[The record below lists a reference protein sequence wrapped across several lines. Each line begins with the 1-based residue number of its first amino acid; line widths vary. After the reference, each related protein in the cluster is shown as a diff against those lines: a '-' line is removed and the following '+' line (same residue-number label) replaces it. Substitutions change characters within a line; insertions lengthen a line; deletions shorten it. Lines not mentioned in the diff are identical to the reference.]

1 MIQVT
6 EEQIW
11 DASTVGTAI
20 FDVIALLIG
29 SAVIAFLL
37 ALLTIWLIVELLK
50 KIDPKFSESVEAWRP
65 PLAFGGAV
73 FAGALVFLQVAVYVI
88 IRFL

>member
-11 DASTVGTAI
+11 DASTVGTTI

-29 SAVIAFLL
+29 SVVIAFLL
-37 ALLTIWLIVELLK
+37 ALLTIWLIVE
-50 KIDPKFSESVEAWRP
+50 FSR
-65 PLAFGGAV
+65 
-73 FAGALVFLQVAVYVI
+73 
-88 IRFL
+88 R

>member
-6 EEQIW
+6 EERIW
-11 DASTVGTAI
+11 DTSTVGTAI
-20 FDVIALLIG
+20 FDVVALLLG
-29 SAVIAFLL
+29 SVVIAFLL

-50 KIDPKFSESVEAWRP
+50 KIDPKFSEIVEAWRP
-65 PLAFGGAV
+65 TLAFGGAV
-73 FAGALVFLQVAVYVI
+73 FAGALVFLQVAAYVI

>member
-6 EEQIW
+6 EERIW
-11 DASTVGTAI
+11 DTSTVGTAI

-29 SAVIAFLL
+29 SVVTAFLL
-37 ALLTIWLIVELLK
+37 GLLTIWLIVELLK
-50 KIDPKFSESVEAWRP
+50 KIDPKFSEIVGEWRLT
-65 PLAFGGAV
+65 LAFGGAV
-73 FAGALVFLQVAVYVI
+73 FAGALVFLQVAAYVI